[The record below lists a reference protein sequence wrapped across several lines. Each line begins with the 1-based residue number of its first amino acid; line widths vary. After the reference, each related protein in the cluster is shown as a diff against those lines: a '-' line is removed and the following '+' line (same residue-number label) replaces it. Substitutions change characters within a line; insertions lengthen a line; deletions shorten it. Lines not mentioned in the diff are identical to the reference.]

1 MVTIFNFDVP
11 NGYIGGTVG
20 GVLVLFLIWYLFRSQ
35 GGRLD
40 EEKQE
45 ERETE
50 RLEIDEKIVEATQS
64 DEKKQCIVLDK
75 LFSEIM
81 LILRKSGN
89 NTLADSVLSMRTQIS
104 KILSKEL
111 NEKMSVK
118 KALQT
123 FTNVHALINEF
134 LAKLPNDDQQINMLV
149 EEIKRHQQDYYKD
162 LIKEL
167 EMDEI
172 KKKQLQRL
180 WTEVLDEESGQGKLQ
195 AA

>member
-89 NTLADSVLSMRTQIS
+89 TRNIVT
-104 KILSKEL
+104 
-111 NEKMSVK
+111 
-118 KALQT
+118 
-123 FTNVHALINEF
+123 
-134 LAKLPNDDQQINMLV
+134 
-149 EEIKRHQQDYYKD
+149 
-162 LIKEL
+162 
-167 EMDEI
+167 
-172 KKKQLQRL
+172 
-180 WTEVLDEESGQGKLQ
+180 
-195 AA
+195 